1 MTLYMFYGEECPH
14 CEKMMPVVEEVE
26 SEKGVEI
33 ERLEVWHDKENAEK
47 MQGIEEF
54 EECGGVPF
62 FYNTETGQWI
72 CGEAGSQKLADWAA
86 GEQA

>member
-14 CEKMMPVVEEVE
+14 CEKMMLVVEEVE
-26 SEKGVEI
+26 SERAVEI
-33 ERLEVWHDKENAEK
+33 EQLEVWHDKENAEK

-62 FYNTETGQWI
+62 FYNTETEQWI
-72 CGEAGSQKLADWAA
+72 CGEASNQELADWAA